1 MRIRNPLV
9 FRVVGKSIL
18 QTSLVVILFLD
29 FFILHSIILVSL
41 LWRFVRIIDTIYRW
55 RNICQTTPIEEWEVY
70 CVKLNKRV
78 EKLSLPFAIT
88 HFVIIFLILFFI
100 SVVCSELLFEI
111 EDRSRMFLNWWR
123 QRIHYFLV
131 FETYKAG
138 SIIKSFQ
145 ENLTELL

>member
-1 MRIRNPLV
+1 MRIRDPLV
-9 FRVVGKSIL
+9 LRVVGMSIL
-18 QTSLVVILFLD
+18 QTSLAVILFLD

-55 RNICQTTPIEEWEVY
+55 RNICQTTPIEEWGVY

-100 SVVCSELLFEI
+100 SVICSELLFEI

-123 QRIHYFLV
+123 QCIHYSLSLRH
-131 FETYKAG
+131 TKQGA
-138 SIIKSFQ
+138 
-145 ENLTELL
+145 

>member
-9 FRVVGKSIL
+9 LRVVGKSIL
-18 QTSLVVILFLD
+18 QTSLAVILFLD

-41 LWRFVRIIDTIYRW
+41 LWRFIRIIDTIYRW
-55 RNICQTTPIEEWEVY
+55 RNICQTTPIEEWRVY
-70 CVKLNKRV
+70 CVTLNKRV
-78 EKLSLPFAIT
+78 EKLSLPFTLT

-123 QRIHYFLV
+123 QRIHYSLSLRH
-131 FETYKAG
+131 TKQGA
-138 SIIKSFQ
+138 
-145 ENLTELL
+145 